1 MILAKIDWLS
11 CLVEIQERNLLDS
24 RSQIMDSLYF
34 LNWDSTRDRVEE
46 LSPGIISNHW
56 PICSATRIPDKLKNS
71 KCNSLNSTESGSPIE
86 ITFSKA
92 SSHLKSPANHSEG
105 LESRFQCQRM
115 TDDRL
120 NIWQNPAQ
128 LLQFGARLNPFQFSP
143 ITNRLAHS
151 HVMHSTRPFLFRH
164 NSRIFRFSS
173 VTFHDNRTPCLIL
186 VIFTFFIWFFCVSS
200 ILSHDIDQIRCG
212 RAC

>member
-11 CLVEIQERNLLDS
+11 CLVEIQERNLLDP

-34 LNWDSTRDRVEE
+34 LNRHSTRDRVEE
-46 LSPGIISNHW
+46 LSPGVISNHW
-56 PICSATRIPDKLKNS
+56 LICSATRIPDKHKNS
-71 KCNSLNSTESGSPIE
+71 KCNSLNRTESGSPIE
-86 ITFSKA
+86 LIYFKSQPSLEITSESFRRTWIKVSMSTNDRWSVEYFMKSRATPSIRRSIKSFSI
-92 SSHLKSPANHSEG
+92 L
-105 LESRFQCQRM
+105 
-115 TDDRL
+115 TYY
-120 NIWQNPAQ
+120 
-128 LLQFGARLNPFQFSP
+128 
-143 ITNRLAHS
+143 NRLTHS
-151 HVMHSTRPFLFRH
+151 HVMHSTRTFLFRH

-173 VTFHDNRTPCLIL
+173 VTFHDNRTPWLIL